1 MQSNFTLAVVKPT
14 FFYICIHL
22 APIYMFKK
30 SLLYSPIL
38 LILLSCSSK
47 EECADCIR
55 CGEDLNVKELTIEE
69 AIVEAKNPNKTLVD
83 SADLKESIAKIEEK
97 YGEQWDFCHCVVIN
111 DSIDKAIKGGDSSDK
126 LMARWD
132 VVDKKCQVFR
142 IQDPNRTPEQRD
154 AHERRVKKCLKE
166 AGIRK

>member
-1 MQSNFTLAVVKPT
+1 ML
-14 FFYICIHL
+14 
-22 APIYMFKK
+22 KK
-30 SLLYSPIL
+30 ALLYS
-38 LILLSCSSK
+38 LILILFSCSSK

-69 AIVEAKNPNKTLVD
+69 AIDEAKNPNKSSTD
-83 SADLKESIAKIEEK
+83 STDLKESIAKIEEK

-111 DSIDKAIKGGDSSDK
+111 DSIDKAIKRGDTSDK
-126 LMARWD
+126 LMVRWD
-132 VVDKKCQVFR
+132 IVDKKCQAFR

-166 AGIRK
+166 AGIRM